1 MGNDRE
7 SKLSA
12 GAQRL
17 RGLAPRRIR
26 VLRNCRRVILP
37 QLDAFPRKGWS
48 DDKGQDSAKHAVILA
63 VILVIVVGTI
73 RLVGSNANTVFS
85 QADSSIQ

>member
-1 MGNDRE
+1 MGNYRE

-26 VLRNCRRVILP
+26 VLRKCRRVILP
-37 QLDAFPRKGWS
+37 QLDAFPRKAWS
-48 DDKGQDSAKHAVILA
+48 DDKGQDIAGYAVMPA
-63 VILVIVVGTI
+63 VILVIVVDTI
-73 RLVGSNANTVFS
+73 
-85 QADSSIQ
+85 D